1 MKKDKLLLKAKRYRQ
16 QGYSLREIS
25 EKLNIAK
32 STASL
37 WLSDVVISSK
47 GQTRLENIKQ
57 KAVAKAIAVKK
68 EQRKEYLDKIAKNCL
83 ILKKEDNYSI
93 NDFKIFLALLFW
105 GEGSKSDRRL
115 VFMNSDPDMIKTFLS
130 LLRKAYSIDEN
141 KIKAVLHLHSYHNPK
156 KQIEYWSKVTKIRKE
171 NISVYHKKN
180 KGIRKKDN
188 YNGCISIRY
197 GDVRILDELL
207 LIIKRL
213 AEFIPHYSTFYDD
226 HRN

>member
-1 MKKDKLLLKAKRYRQ
+1 
-16 QGYSLREIS
+16 
-25 EKLNIAK
+25 
-32 STASL
+32 
-37 WLSDVVISSK
+37 
-47 GQTRLENIKQ
+47 
-57 KAVAKAIAVKK
+57 
-68 EQRKEYLDKIAKNCL
+68 
-83 ILKKEDNYSI
+83 
-93 NDFKIFLALLFW
+93 
-105 GEGSKSDRRL
+105 
-115 VFMNSDPDMIKTFLS
+115 MIKTFLS

-213 AEFIPHYSTFYDD
+213 AEFIPHYSTFSDD